1 MKRIFFILVIFLT
14 GIGFSG
20 FGQDNTTTDKN
31 QVSVSQAIE
40 VYYFHMT
47 RRCATCLA
55 VESESEAA
63 LKKLY
68 PTQME
73 SGTITF
79 KSLNL
84 EEEIN
89 NPLAEK
95 LQVSGQTLLIV
106 KGDKKI
112 DMTGD
117 GFLYARTDPEKL
129 QEKFK
134 AAIDPLL

>member
-1 MKRIFFILVIFLT
+1 MKKILLLLVILLT
-14 GIGFSG
+14 GIGSLSY
-20 FGQDNTTTDKN
+20 GQDTTLHDMARMYAN
-31 QVSVSQAIE
+31 QNIE
-40 VYYFHMT
+40 VYYFHMS

-55 VESESEAA
+55 VESESETA
-63 LKKLY
+63 LKNLY
-68 PTQME
+68 PQQME
-73 SGTITF
+73 SGLITF

-89 NPLAEK
+89 QPLAKK

-112 DMTGD
+112 DLTGD
-117 GFLYARTDPEKL
+117 GFTYARTNPGKL

>member
-1 MKRIFFILVIFLT
+1 MQKVLFILVILLN
-14 GIGFSG
+14 GIMFSG
-20 FGQDNTTTDKN
+20 FSQENTVTQQTKPSDGQT
-31 QVSVSQAIE
+31 IE
-40 VYYFHMT
+40 VYYFHMS
-47 RRCATCLA
+47 RRCPTCLA

-73 SGTITF
+73 SGTMTF
-79 KSLNL
+79 KSLDIEDEMNK
-84 EEEIN
+84 
-89 NPLAEK
+89 PLAEK
-95 LQVSGQTLLIV
+95 LGVSGQTLLIV
-106 KGDKKI
+106 KGDTKI

-129 QEKFK
+129 QEKIK

>member
-1 MKRIFFILVIFLT
+1 MKRLIFMLVIFLT

-20 FGQDNTTTDKN
+20 FGQESPVTDKSKAPGG
-31 QVSVSQAIE
+31 QIIE
-40 VYYFHMT
+40 VYYFHMS

-68 PTQME
+68 PALLE
-73 SGTITF
+73 SGSMTF

-84 EEEIN
+84 EEEVN
-89 NPLAEK
+89 DPLAEK

-117 GFLYARTDPEKL
+117 GFMYARTDPAKL
-129 QEKFK
+129 QEKLK